1 VRGHH
6 FTLKQ
11 HGWEATMNNSTVLG
25 NQDWRVALRRV
36 VIACACA
43 LLAACGGG
51 GGGGP
56 PIPVPVAVPPTVA
69 LQPANLSVTEGQAAS
84 FSVAAS
90 GDAPLAYQWQRNG
103 VDIAGATATSYTI
116 AATVLADSGAAFRAV
131 VSNAAGTAT
140 SNAATLTVIMSV
152 PVLTVTLQ
160 PIATTVV
167 AGTPASFGVA
177 ATCSAGTLGVQW
189 QRGQT
194 SGGVLSWANIAAGTA
209 LNYSFATT
217 IGDSGLQFRAV
228 LDCGGLSLTIS
239 SAALLTVTPPPTV
252 TLAALPIVGL
262 RPQAEILV
270 VAGIDQETAGSYAF
284 ITSNRVKRLSADL
297 GTITPVAGGFGG
309 GSTDGAADVALFR
322 QPLGLTH
329 GAAGNVY
336 VADTANYTIRRIA
349 PDGTVST
356 LAGVA
361 GVSGTADGTGSAAR
375 FSRVNGIV
383 MGPDGDLYVTD
394 YDNARIRRVTT
405 AGVVS
410 TYAGSVQGLADG
422 APLTARFV
430 GPSAIAV
437 AANGDVLV
445 GDGPRIRR
453 VVRSGNSAASV
464 DTLAGS
470 NAADA
475 SGADGIGAAA
485 VVTPTAM
492 VVRGNTLT
500 FRDARGLVRQLDLT
514 STAVTTLAGSRVL
527 GAGFVDG
534 TSPNAR
540 VQIEGGLTLA
550 PNGGFM
556 LAESRALRQMSAA
569 GALHTIASGFA
580 QHMAP
585 TGTGV
590 LAQMPFASLASSGG
604 LQAAAVDPAGNIA
617 VFEGLTRLVRRIS
630 PAGAVT
636 LAAGLTS
643 GPAPPDV
650 TDGVG
655 SAAQFNSAFAAIA
668 SDSAGVLFV
677 GDSFGVRRVALDN
690 TTTLFAGSRTDQG
703 AVDGNAGTAR
713 FGLIRGLAVKPGG
726 DVFVADGN
734 NAIRRVDAAGN
745 VSTYAGVMGQSGSAD
760 GPIATA
766 RFTTP
771 GPLAFAP
778 DGSLY
783 VVDQV
788 AFDGVVRKISSDGA
802 SVVTLPIPANSAVTA
817 LAVDAGGTLYYGGYR
832 GLMVLAPGGTPSVLI
847 PNTGSIA
854 FGANPSVAD
863 IDSIAVLGP
872 KQLVVLSTGQ
882 ILKVT
887 LP

>member
-1 VRGHH
+1 
-6 FTLKQ
+6 
-11 HGWEATMNNSTVLG
+11 MNNSTVLRSEG
-25 NQDWRVALRRV
+25 WRVALRRLV
-36 VIACACA
+36 VSGVCG

-51 GGGGP
+51 GGGGMPISIP
-56 PIPVPVAVPPTVA
+56 PALAPSVT
-69 LQPANLSVTEGQAAS
+69 LQPASLSVTEGQPAS

-103 VDIAGATATSYTI
+103 ADIAGATATSYTI
-116 AATVLADSGAAFRAV
+116 AATVLADSGATFRAV
-131 VSNAAGTAT
+131 VSNAAGSAT

-160 PIATTVV
+160 PAATSAV
-167 AGTPASFGVA
+167 AGTPAGFNVA

-194 SGGVLSWANIAAGTA
+194 SGGILSWANIAAATA
-209 LNYSFATT
+209 VNYSFATA
-217 IGDSGLQFRAV
+217 IGDSGLQYRAV
-228 LDCGGLSLTIS
+228 LDCGGLSTTTSL
-239 SAALLTVTPPPTV
+239 AALLTVTPPPTV
-252 TLAALPIVGL
+252 ALAALPTVGL
-262 RPQAEILV
+262 RPQAEILE
-270 VAGIDQETAGSYAF
+270 VAGIDQESAGSYAF
-284 ITSNRVKRLSADL
+284 ISSNRIKRLSADL

-329 GAAGNVY
+329 DSAGNVY

-356 LAGVA
+356 LAGAA
-361 GVSGTADGTGSAAR
+361 GLSGTADGTGAAAR
-375 FSRVNGIV
+375 FSRVNGIAL
-383 MGPDGDLYVTD
+383 GPDGDLYVAD

-410 TYAGSVQGLADG
+410 TYAGSVFGVEDG

-453 VVRSGNSAASV
+453 VVRSGNAAASV

-470 NAADA
+470 NATDA
-475 SGADGIGAAA
+475 AGADGVGAAA

-500 FRDARGLVRQLDLT
+500 FRDARGLLRQLDLA
-514 STAVTTLAGSRVL
+514 SAAVTTLAGSRAL

-534 TSPNAR
+534 TAPTAR
-540 VQIEGGLTLA
+540 LLSVGGVTLA

-556 LAESRALRQMSAA
+556 LAENRSLRQVSAA
-569 GALHTIASGFA
+569 GVLHTIASGFA
-580 QHMAP
+580 QRMAP

-590 LAQMPFASLASSGG
+590 LAQMPFASVASSGG

-655 SAAQFNSAFAAIA
+655 SAAQFNSAFAALA
-668 SDSAGVLFV
+668 SDSVGVLFV

-690 TTTLFAGSRTDQG
+690 TTTLLAGSRTDQG
-703 AVDGNAGTAR
+703 AVDGNASTAR
-713 FGLIRGLAVKPGG
+713 FRLIRGVAVKPGG
-726 DVFVADGN
+726 DVFVADSN
-734 NAIRRVDAAGN
+734 YAIRRVDAAGN

-760 GPIATA
+760 GPIASA
-766 RFTTP
+766 RFTSP

-783 VVDQV
+783 VVDKV

-832 GLMVLAPGGTPSVLI
+832 GLMMLVPGGTPSVLI

-863 IDSIAVLGP
+863 IDSVAVLGP

-882 ILKVT
+882 LLKVT

>member
-1 VRGHH
+1 
-6 FTLKQ
+6 
-11 HGWEATMNNSTVLG
+11 MNNSTVLRHEG
-25 NQDWRVALRRV
+25 WRAALRRL
-36 VIACACA
+36 VIAGACA

-51 GGGGP
+51 GGGGGP
-56 PIPVPVAVPPTVA
+56 SIPVPVAVPPSVT
-69 LQPANLSVTEGQAAS
+69 LQPVNMSVTEGQAAS

-103 VDIAGATATSYTI
+103 ADIVGATATNYAI
-116 AATVLADSGAAFRAV
+116 AATALADSGVAFRAV

-140 SNAATLTVIMSV
+140 SNAATLTVVMSV

-160 PIATTVV
+160 PAATTVV
-167 AGTPASFGVA
+167 AGTSASFTVA

-194 SGGVLSWANIAAGTA
+194 SGGVLNWANIAAATA
-209 LNYSFATT
+209 LNHGFATT
-217 IGDSGLQFRAV
+217 IGDSGLLLRAV
-228 LDCGGLSLTIS
+228 LDCGGLSITTSL
-239 SAALLTVTPPPTV
+239 AALLTVTPPPTV

-329 GAAGNVY
+329 DAAGNVY
-336 VADTANYTIRRIA
+336 VADTGNYTIRRIA

-361 GVSGTADGTGSAAR
+361 GVSGTADGTGAAAR
-375 FSRVNGIV
+375 FSRVNGIAI
-383 MGPDGDLYVTD
+383 GPDGDLYVSD

-410 TYAGSVQGLADG
+410 TYAGSVYGLADG
-422 APLTARFV
+422 APLTARFL

-453 VVRSGNSAASV
+453 VVRSGNAAASV

-470 NAADA
+470 NATDMV
-475 SGADGIGAAA
+475 GADGIGAAA

-492 VVRGNTLT
+492 VVRGNLLT
-500 FRDARGLVRQLDLT
+500 FRDARGLLRQLDLT
-514 STAVTTLAGSRVL
+514 STAVTTLAGSRAL

-534 TSPNAR
+534 TAPNAR
-540 VQIEGGLTLA
+540 VQIEGGVTLA

-556 LAESRALRQMSAA
+556 LAETRALRQMSAA
-569 GALHTIASGFA
+569 GVLRTIASGFA
-580 QHMAP
+580 RGV
-585 TGTGV
+585 TSDGTGV
-590 LAQMPFASLASSGG
+590 LAQMPFANFASESQ
-604 LQAAAVDPAGNIA
+604 QAVTVDPAGNVVI
-617 VFEGLTRLVRRIS
+617 FEKLSRLVRRIS
-630 PAGAVT
+630 PAGVVT

-643 GPAPPDV
+643 GPAPAEV
-650 TDGVG
+650 IDGVG
-655 SAAQFNSAFAAIA
+655 SAAQFVSDVVSIA
-668 SDSAGVLFV
+668 SDGAGVLYV
-677 GDSFGVRRVALDN
+677 GDSFGVRRIAPDN
-690 TTTLFAGSRTDQG
+690 TTTLFAGSRTTAG
-703 AVDGNAGTAR
+703 AVDGNASSAR
-713 FGLIRGLAVKPGG
+713 FGAIWGLAVKPGG
-726 DVFVADGN
+726 DVFVGDSNSAV
-734 NAIRRVDAAGN
+734 RRVNAAGN
-745 VSTYAGVMGQSGSAD
+745 VSTYAGVMGLSGSTD
-760 GPIATA
+760 GPIAAA

-771 GPLAFAP
+771 KQIAFAP

-783 VVDQV
+783 VVDYSV
-788 AFDGVVRKISSDGA
+788 GVDATVRKVSSDGS
-802 SVVTLPIPANSAVTA
+802 SVTTLPIPANSQVTA
-817 LAVDAGGTLYYGGYR
+817 VAVDAAGTLYYGSNTH
-832 GLMVLAPGGTPSVLI
+832 GLMRLPPGGTPSVVI
-847 PNTGSIA
+847 PNGA
-854 FGANPSVAD
+854 YVVLGANPSLWN
-863 IDSIAVLGP
+863 IDGIAVLGA
-872 KQLVVLSTGQ
+872 KQLVVLSSGQ
-882 ILKVT
+882 ILKVS

>member
-1 VRGHH
+1 VRSQQSTFKH
-6 FTLKQ
+6 
-11 HGWEATMNNSTVLG
+11 HGWEAIMNDSTVLRSDG
-25 NQDWRVALRRV
+25 CRLALRRLV
-36 VIACACA
+36 VIGICG

-51 GGGGP
+51 GGGGAP
-56 PIPVPVAVPPTVA
+56 TPIPVAVPPAVT
-69 LQPANLSVTEGQAAS
+69 LQPASLSVTEGQAAS

-103 VDIAGATATSYTI
+103 ADIAGATATSYTI
-116 AATVLADSGAAFRAV
+116 AATVLADGGAAFRAV
-131 VSNAAGTAT
+131 VSNAAGTVA
-140 SNAATLTVIMSV
+140 SNAATLTVLMSV

-160 PIATTVV
+160 PAATTVV
-167 AGTPASFGVA
+167 AGTPASFSVA

-194 SGGVLSWANIAAGTA
+194 SGGILSWADIATA
-209 LNYSFATT
+209 STATYSFATT
-217 IGDSGLQFRAV
+217 IGDSGMQFRAV
-228 LDCGGLSLTIS
+228 FDCGGLSITTSL
-239 SAALLTVTPPPTV
+239 AALLTVTPPPTV

-262 RPQAEILV
+262 RPQAEILE
-270 VAGIDQETAGSYAF
+270 VAGIDQEAAGSYAF
-284 ITSNRVKRLSADL
+284 ISSNRVKRLSADL
-297 GTITPVAGGFGG
+297 STITPVAGGFGG

-329 GAAGNVY
+329 DAAGNVY

-361 GVSGTADGTGSAAR
+361 GVGGTADGTGAAAR
-375 FSRVNGIV
+375 FTRVNGIAL
-383 MGPDGDLYVTD
+383 GPDGDLYVSD

-410 TYAGSVQGLADG
+410 TYAGSVFGVEDG
-422 APLTARFV
+422 APLSARFV
-430 GPSAIAV
+430 GPSAITV

-445 GDGPRIRR
+445 ADGPRIRR
-453 VVRSGNSAASV
+453 IVRSGNAAASV
-464 DTLAGS
+464 ETLSGS
-470 NAADA
+470 ANA
-475 SGADGIGAAA
+475 
-485 VVTPTAM
+485 TAM

-500 FRDARGLVRQLDLT
+500 FRDANGLLRQLELT
-514 STAVTTLAGSRVL
+514 SAVVTTLAGSPLL

-534 TSPNAR
+534 TAPTAR
-540 VQIEGGLTLA
+540 LLSVGGVTLA

-556 LAESRALRQMSAA
+556 LAENRSLRQVSAA
-569 GALHTIASGFA
+569 GVLHTIASGFA
-580 QHMAP
+580 QQMAP

-655 SAAQFNSAFAAIA
+655 SAAQFNSAFAAVA

-690 TTTLFAGSRTDQG
+690 TTTLLAGSRTDQG
-703 AVDGNAGTAR
+703 AVDGNASTAR
-713 FGLIRGLAVKPGG
+713 FRLIRGLAVKPGG
-726 DVFVADGN
+726 DVFVADSN
-734 NAIRRVDAAGN
+734 YAIRRVDAAGN

-766 RFTTP
+766 RFTSP

-783 VVDQV
+783 VVDKV

-802 SVVTLPIPANSAVTA
+802 SVTTLPIPANSAVSA

-832 GLMVLAPGGTPSVLI
+832 GLMVLVPGGTPSVLI
-847 PNTGSIA
+847 PNTGSIG